1 MNRYGAKDM
10 FEYYKK
16 KYPDTDVTY
25 TLYKYIIS
33 KFNKKLVK
41 KVLEGKKFYLG

>member
-1 MNRYGAKDM
+1 M
-10 FEYYKK
+10 FEYYKE

-33 KFNKKLVK
+33 KFNKVSKENFRRQRIL
-41 KVLEGKKFYLG
+41 LRL

>member
-1 MNRYGAKDM
+1 M
-10 FEYYKK
+10 FEYYKE

-33 KFNKKLVK
+33 KFNKKVSKENFRRQRIL
-41 KVLEGKKFYLG
+41 LRL